1 MWQCEPMEQIDL
13 MKIPV
18 AEFSSLGIA
27 AKIASIVDWRFSSF
41 DRIKLILPSN
51 QIDSSRVSLCDYSK
65 SADSVGARAD
75 VHVRCNEKRCP
86 NGAQREHTEQ
96 IGD

>member
-1 MWQCEPMEQIDL
+1 MRQCEPMEQIDL

-51 QIDSSRVSLCDYSK
+51 QIDSSQVSLCDCSK
-65 SADSVGARAD
+65 SVDSAGARTD
-75 VHVRCNEKRCP
+75 VHVRRNEQRCP
-86 NGAQREHTEQ
+86 DGAQRERTEQ